1 MMRRRTFLLLPLCV
15 SFSTAR
21 AAEDPWRLL
30 AEPGAVILFRH
41 ATAPGTGDPAGFVP
55 GDCATQRNLD
65 GWGRAEAR
73 AIGQSFRSRGIM
85 VGRVLSSQW
94 CRSRE
99 TAELA
104 FPGMVE
110 EEAAFNSF
118 FGDRA
123 AEPAATARA
132 RDILARWQ
140 GPGVLVAVTHQV
152 NINALTGIAPR
163 SGEGII
169 LTRRDGVMAVSGRL
183 PPPDVSS

>member
-1 MMRRRTFLLLPLCV
+1 LG
-15 SFSTAR
+15 
-21 AAEDPWRLL
+21 
-30 AEPGAVILFRH
+30 EPGAIVLFRH
-41 ATAPGTGDPAGFVP
+41 ANAPGTGDPAGFVL
-55 GDCATQRNLD
+55 GDCSTQRNLD
-65 GWGRAEAR
+65 GRGRAEAR

-110 EEAAFNSF
+110 EEAGFNSF

-123 AEPAATARA
+123 AEPAASARA
-132 RDILARWQ
+132 RGILAAWQ

-152 NINALTGIAPR
+152 NISALTGIAPR
-163 SGEGII
+163 PGEGVI
-169 LTRRDGVMAVSGRL
+169 LIRRDGVMAVAGRL
-183 PPPDVSS
+183 PPPDPGS

>member
-1 MMRRRTFLLLPLCV
+1 MMRRRTLLLLPLCAC
-15 SFSTAR
+15 FTTAH
-21 AAEDPWRLL
+21 AEEDPWRLL
-30 AEPGAVILFRH
+30 GEPGAIVLFRH
-41 ATAPGTGDPAGFVP
+41 ANAPGTGDPAGFVL
-55 GDCATQRNLD
+55 GDCSTQRNLD
-65 GWGRAEAR
+65 DQGRAEAR

-110 EEAAFNSF
+110 EEAGFNSF

-123 AEPAATARA
+123 AEPAASARA
-132 RDILARWQ
+132 RGILAAWQ

-152 NINALTGIAPR
+152 NISALTGIAPR
-163 SGEGII
+163 PGEGVI
-169 LTRRDGVMAVSGRL
+169 LIRRDGVMAVVGRL
-183 PPPDVSS
+183 PSPDPGS